1 MQDVGPGISAHIPA
15 LLPVAPDGRVQPDR
29 AGSKYVHVVRFVG
42 SAIRLSG
49 GGSSD
54 GALGA
59 CQTYGDMGCCESH
72 IPPSNVA
79 MRATAKR
86 PVSPYRADGTGAAVE
101 HGQAG
106 HTAGQR
112 NGVCDSI
119 GQASTRTANPC
130 RANAFT
136 GPMAHRHALS
146 TSVARHWSSRTVRGI
161 RARPIGRSCKV
172 DAPNLIAVTHSAW
185 LRRSKPD
192 DMQASDRGLPFQVSR
207 PARPAR
213 TNAEGGKHERH
224 VAPTGRT
231 PMRRAPK

>member
-1 MQDVGPGISAHIPA
+1 M
-15 LLPVAPDGRVQPDR
+15 
-29 AGSKYVHVVRFVG
+29 
-42 SAIRLSG
+42 G
-49 GGSSD
+49 GGSND

-86 PVSPYRADGTGAAVE
+86 PISPYRADGTDAAVE

-136 GPMAHRHALS
+136 GPMAMHCPPQSPDTA
-146 TSVARHWSSRTVRGI
+146 VRGI
-161 RARPIGRSCKV
+161 RARPIRRSCKV

-185 LRRSKPD
+185 LRRSNPD

-213 TNAEGGKHERH
+213 TDAEGGEHEHH

-231 PMRRAPK
+231 PMR